1 MVAKQTGVAMLNGF
15 SKNLLSVFLNEGG
28 NRPVLVMSTKE
39 LVIYDRLICDE
50 LLIFQFK
57 FFFFFFGVLNPRDI
71 QFPCP

>member
-28 NRPVLVMSTKE
+28 NRPVLLMSTKE

-50 LLIFQFK
+50 LLIFQ
-57 FFFFFFGVLNPRDI
+57 
-71 QFPCP
+71 C